1 MNNENKNE
9 KSRLLDCFA
18 AVFPSLSREQLER
31 AEQANL
37 PEWDSIA
44 TVTLI
49 TVIEDE
55 FHMEV
60 PVTEIENLVSFD
72 KVLKF
77 VTNAAVNPASK

>member
-1 MNNENKNE
+1 MNTDNKNE

-18 AVFPSLSREQLER
+18 AVFPTLSREQVAQ
-31 AEQANL
+31 AEQASL

-55 FHMEV
+55 FHVEISAS
-60 PVTEIENLVSFD
+60 EIENLVSFD

-77 VTNAAVNPASK
+77 VTDAAVNPASK

>member
-1 MNNENKNE
+1 MNNDNKNE

-18 AVFPSLSREQLER
+18 AVFPSLSREQIER

-55 FHMEV
+55 FHVEI
-60 PVTEIENLVSFD
+60 PATEIENLVSFD
-72 KVLKF
+72 NVLKF
-77 VTNAAVNPASK
+77 VASAAANPASK